1 MIEIKNLSKR
11 FGKKEVL
18 KNLNLTIKE
27 NTIFGLVGINGAGK
41 STLLRILS
49 GIYHQDEGEI
59 LYDGCSSQSILTK
72 KDIFLLSDDPYIENN
87 ETIQSFLSYYASFY
101 DIDKEKFFTYLN
113 LFQLDKHSV
122 DSIMQQKISRF
133 SKGMKRQLFI
143 CLALTIA
150 PKYLFLD
157 EAFDGLDPLARL
169 TFKRIILNRMQ
180 ETTMTVIISSH
191 SLRELEDICDNFG
204 LLDGGSISN
213 SGNIEDEKVQY
224 HKYQL
229 AFDVEMNKEKFAE
242 LFGEHLVSYHAVG
255 HIVIIIVAFEEDAEA
270 LEKLNTLHPLLI
282 DKLNI
287 DFEELF
293 IIEVENKGYLAN
305 ETK

>member
-1 MIEIKNLSKR
+1 MIEIKNLSKS

-18 KNLNLTIKE
+18 KNVNLTIKE

-59 LYDGCSSQSILTK
+59 LYDGCSSKSILTK
-72 KDIFLLSDDPYIENN
+72 KELFLLSDDPYIESN

-101 DIDKEKFFTYLN
+101 GIDKEKFFTYLE
-113 LFQLDKHSV
+113 LFQLDKHTV

-150 PKYLFLD
+150 PKFLFLD

-180 ETTMTVIISSH
+180 EKTMTVIISSH

-213 SGNIEDEKVQY
+213 SGNIEDEKIQY

-229 AFDVEMNKEKFAE
+229 AFDVEMNKEKFVC
-242 LFGEHLVSYHAVG
+242 LFGQHLVSYHAVG
-255 HIVIIIVAFEEDAEA
+255 HIVIIIVALEEDSEVMK
-270 LEKLNTLHPLLI
+270 KLNTLHPLLI

-305 ETK
+305 EAK